1 MRRDGP
7 NTFKGSIFVEFAT
20 QEMADDF
27 LKQELKIGETVL
39 EKMTRY
45 LSLTSIFPGVLILSK
60 FYFIVK
66 KRKYN
71 LCNQMICFA

>member
-7 NTFKGSIFVEFAT
+7 DAFKGSIFVEFAT
-20 QEMADDF
+20 QEIANDF

-45 LSLTSIFPGVLILSK
+45 KTLSQLF
-60 FYFIVK
+60 
-66 KRKYN
+66 
-71 LCNQMICFA
+71 